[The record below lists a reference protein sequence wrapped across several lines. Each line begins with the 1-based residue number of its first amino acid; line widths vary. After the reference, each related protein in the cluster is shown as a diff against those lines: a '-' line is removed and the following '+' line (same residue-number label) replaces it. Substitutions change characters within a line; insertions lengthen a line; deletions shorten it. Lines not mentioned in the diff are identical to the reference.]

1 VYQKSDNA
9 PTAVMKLSEI
19 MRYMIYDSNTSF
31 VPLEK
36 EIQYIES
43 FIDLQKLRL
52 ADKDCVVFTI
62 SGNYSNKMI
71 APMLFIPF
79 VENAFKHGSKK
90 TKNPCIEIQIS
101 IEGDTV
107 TFWCTNYYQQS
118 ETTHKDTTGGI
129 GLTNVKRRLELI
141 YANRYKLETAQIE
154 EKYWVRLQVSLN
166 KEN

>member
-1 VYQKSDNA
+1 
-9 PTAVMKLSEI
+9 
-19 MRYMIYDSNTSF
+19 
-31 VPLEK
+31 
-36 EIQYIES
+36 
-43 FIDLQKLRL
+43 
-52 ADKDCVVFTI
+52 
-62 SGNYSNKMI
+62 
-71 APMLFIPF
+71 MLFIPF

-141 YANRYKLETAQIE
+141 YANRYKLEIAQIE

-166 KEN
+166 TEK